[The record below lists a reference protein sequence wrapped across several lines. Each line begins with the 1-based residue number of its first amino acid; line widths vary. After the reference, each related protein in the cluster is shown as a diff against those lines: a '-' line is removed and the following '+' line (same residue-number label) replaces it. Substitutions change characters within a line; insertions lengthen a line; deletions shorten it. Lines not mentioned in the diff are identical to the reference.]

1 MFSIDISKVDS
12 GKGRNYQSMKARAM
26 ESSDCTQ
33 GADLVSNRRIFL
45 TLGYGFDR
53 ICPSIF
59 QNCYGPVITCCFSFT
74 NGEFITV
81 ILALFYQCMLNLEK
95 EKVTVFWSDLVLV
108 HGSLDQKHS
117 LTTFNVETFHLL
129 SSPIGLLAFSFG
141 EWYILC
147 AEGREQIFM
156 TKILIVEYCIIVSN
170 ICFLLYKKIIYPCLL
185 CDLKSFPMGWV

>member
-1 MFSIDISKVDS
+1 MFSIDISKVDN

-26 ESSDCTQ
+26 ESNDCTQ

-81 ILALFYQCMLNLEK
+81 ILALFYQHMLNLEK
-95 EKVTVFWSDLVLV
+95 EKVWFYLVLV
-108 HGSLDQKHS
+108 HGSVDQEKHS

-129 SSPIGLLAFSFG
+129 SYPIGLLALSFG
-141 EWYILC
+141 E
-147 AEGREQIFM
+147 
-156 TKILIVEYCIIVSN
+156 
-170 ICFLLYKKIIYPCLL
+170 
-185 CDLKSFPMGWV
+185 